1 MYSTVQVAY
10 MHAIKNMD
18 EKLSKSLPSL
28 EYTHLE
34 EQGNNRGNKAAGGEE
49 WFSIKLSVALQNWL
63 WRAWS

>member
-1 MYSTVQVAY
+1 

-18 EKLSKSLPSL
+18 EKLSKSL

-34 EQGNNRGNKAAGGEE
+34 EQGNNRGNKAGGGEE

-63 WRAWS
+63 WRAWR

>member
-1 MYSTVQVAY
+1 

-18 EKLSKSLPSL
+18 EKLSKSL

-34 EQGNNRGNKAAGGEE
+34 EQGNNRGINAAGGEE

-63 WRAWS
+63 WRAWR

>member
-1 MYSTVQVAY
+1 
-10 MHAIKNMD
+10 MD

-34 EQGNNRGNKAAGGEE
+34 EQGNIQGNKAAAGEE
-49 WFSIKLSVALQNWL
+49 WFSFKLSVALQNWL